1 MTDPRAPIAAC
12 QRSGYSRQMKVA
24 KLSDVKNELSRYVEL
39 VRRGEQVRIL
49 VRGVPVADLVP
60 IAETGPDTG
69 FSDEE
74 TSELERQ
81 GIIRR
86 GRGGWPRDLDAPGPR
101 VSGNAAVDA
110 VLRER
115 REGR

>member
-1 MTDPRAPIAAC
+1 
-12 QRSGYSRQMKVA
+12 MKVA
-24 KLSDVKNELSRYVEL
+24 KLSDVKNELSHYVEL
-39 VRRGEQVRIL
+39 VRRGEHVRIL

-60 IAETGPDTG
+60 IAEAGPDMG
-69 FSDEE
+69 FSEDE
-74 TSELERQ
+74 TARLERE

-86 GRGGWPRDLDAPGPR
+86 GMAGWPRDLDAPGPR
-101 VSGNAAVDA
+101 VRGKAAVDA